1 MLEPLTEAN
10 MSLRERWRAFR
21 SRLAP
26 GPRAW
31 AGARRGVVLVAAA
44 IFVASLVP
52 LLDVASFNWTAL
64 IPILLL
70 PLLAFLAGGLLVLV
84 RGLLSSLPRSF
95 FWTVASALTAFVFLL
110 GFAGPRGI
118 GFVSL
123 YAIVAGALTGG
134 GLASLL
140 APRAE
145 RPAGADRVVS
155 ATSIGVGVVLLALGV
170 AWLAW
175 DGPTEKPLPDAEE
188 SSSVKV
194 PALAL
199 PNPGEPGSYTVRE
212 LTYGSGTDRHRPEF
226 GTRATLRSRSVD
238 GSLLAE
244 RWKGALGWARTAY
257 WGFDAKHLP
266 LQGRVWYPAGAGP
279 FPIVLMVHGN
289 HLAEDFSDP
298 GYEYLGRLFASRG
311 TIAVSVDENF
321 LNSTPSDLLAFPDG
335 WSAENDARG
344 WLLLEHLRQ
353 WREWSRTPGNPF
365 AGRVDLERVGLVG
378 HSRGGEA
385 VAVAGV
391 FNRLPYYPDDA
402 RVAFDYGFGIRGI
415 AAIAPVDGQYKPA
428 GDSTRLVNVS
438 YFVLHGSHDGD
449 MQSFHGSRV
458 FERVR
463 FTDGGDHFKAGLY
476 VHRANHGQFNTTWGR
491 GDSGGLGNRFLN
503 LRPLLPKEDQE
514 RVARVFLSAF
524 VEAAVRG
531 EAGCRALFRN
541 QRHGAAWLPRLV
553 YLQQYED
560 SATRVLA
567 DYEEDI
573 DLTTGAIPGARLLGE
588 NLSDWKEREAEIKWG
603 ELDTRAVWLGWDRAK
618 AKGTPSYA
626 LTLAAPG
633 VETKPDD
640 VLAFHLTDAKQDP
653 TPPLD
658 EEKAGKGQKKDAS
671 EKKEAKKDEAPKPID
686 FTVEVEDGAGRTA
699 RLPLGHFRM
708 LQPRVEAQVPKAAWL
723 SSEKS
728 SELVFDSFELAL
740 AAFREASPGL
750 DPSRLRAVRLLFDRT
765 EKGVV
770 VLDDLALR

>member
-1 MLEPLTEAN
+1 
-10 MSLRERWRAFR
+10 MSIRSRWRAFR
-21 SRLAP
+21 SRLVP

-31 AGARRGVVLVAAA
+31 AGARRGVVLVTVA

-52 LLDVASFNWTAL
+52 LLGVASFNWTGL

-70 PLLAFLAGGLLVLV
+70 PLLAFLAGGLIVLL
-84 RGLLSSLPRSF
+84 RGLLSSFPRPF
-95 FWTVASALTAFVFLL
+95 FWAVASAIAAFSLLL
-110 GFAGPRGI
+110 GFAGSRG
-118 GFVSL
+118 VWLASL
-123 YAIVAGALTGG
+123 YVIVAGALTGG
-134 GLASLL
+134 GLASLV

-145 RPAGADRVVS
+145 SPKGLDRGIS
-155 ATSIGVGVVLLALGV
+155 VLSLALGAILV
-170 AWLAW
+170 VVGVGWLLW
-175 DGPTEKPLPDAEE
+175 DGPAEKPIPDAARA
-188 SSSVKV
+188 SAATV
-194 PALAL
+194 PPLALA
-199 PNPGEPGSYTVRE
+199 NPGEPGPHAVRE

-226 GTRATLRSRSVD
+226 GAKATLRSRSVD

-244 RWKGALGWARTAY
+244 RWKGALGWARKAY

-266 LQGRVWYPAGAGP
+266 LQGRVWYPDGAGP

-321 LNSTPSDLLAFPDG
+321 LNSTLSDLLGFPDG

-391 FNRLPYYPDDA
+391 FNRLPFYPDDA

-428 GDSTRLVNVS
+428 GDSTRLANVS

-449 MQSFHGSRV
+449 MQSFHGARV

-463 FTDGGDHFKAGLY
+463 FTDGGDHFKAGAY

-491 GDSGGLGNRFLN
+491 GDSGGLGNRFLD
-503 LRPLLPKEDQE
+503 LRPLLPKGDQE

-531 EAGCRALFRN
+531 EAGYRALFRDH
-541 QRHGAAWLPRLV
+541 RRGAAWLPEIV
-553 YLQQYED
+553 FLQQYED

-573 DLTTGAIPGARLLGE
+573 DLTTGTATGARLLGE
-588 NLSDWKEREAEIKWG
+588 NLSDWKEREAELKWG
-603 ELDTRAVWLGWDRAK
+603 TLDTRAVWLGWDRAK
-618 AKGTPSYA
+618 AKATPSYA
-626 LTLAAPG
+626 LTLAPPG

-640 VLAFHLTDAKQDP
+640 VLAFHLADAKQDP
-653 TPPLD
+653 SPPLD
-658 EEKAGKGQKKDAS
+658 EEKPGKDEKKKDGAKE
-671 EKKEAKKDEAPKPID
+671 EKAKKDETPKPID
-686 FTVEVEDGAGRTA
+686 FTVEVEDAAGRTA
-699 RLPLGHFRM
+699 RLPLGHFRP
-708 LQPRVEAQVPKAAWL
+708 LQPRIEAQVPKAAWL
-723 SSEKS
+723 SSDS
-728 SELVFDSFELAL
+728 PSELVFDSFELPL
-740 AAFREASPGL
+740 AAFREASPAL
-750 DPSRLRAVRLLFDRT
+750 DPSRLRAVRFFFDRT

-770 VLDDLALR
+770 ILDDLAIR

>member
-1 MLEPLTEAN
+1 
-10 MSLRERWRAFR
+10 MSLRERWRAIR
-21 SRLAP
+21 GRLAP

-31 AGARRGVVLVAAA
+31 VGARRGVVLVAVA
-44 IFVASLVP
+44 IFVASLLP
-52 LLDVASFNWTAL
+52 LLHVASFNWTGL
-64 IPILLL
+64 IPIALL
-70 PLLAFLAGGLLVLV
+70 PIMAFLAGGLLVLL
-84 RGLLSSLPRSF
+84 RGLLSWFPRSF
-95 FWTVASALTAFVFLL
+95 FWATASAIAAFFLLL

-118 GFVSL
+118 LFASL
-123 YAIVAGALTGG
+123 YAIIAGALTGG

-145 RPAGADRVVS
+145 RAEGLDRAISVS
-155 ATSIGVGVVLLALGV
+155 SLALGV
-170 AWLAW
+170 ILVVLGLGWLLW
-175 DGPTEKPLPDAEE
+175 DGPAEKPIPDAAR
-188 SSSVKV
+188 SSSEKV
-194 PALAL
+194 APLAL
-199 PNPGEPGSYTVRE
+199 PDPGEPGAFAVRE

-226 GTRATLRSRSVD
+226 GAKATLRSRSVD

-244 RWKGALGWARTAY
+244 RWKGAVGWARKAY

-266 LQGRVWYPAGAGP
+266 LQGRVWCPEGAGP

-321 LNSTPSDLLAFPDG
+321 LNSTPSDLLGFPDG

-365 AGRVDLERVGLVG
+365 EGRVDLERVGLVG

-402 RVAFDYGFGIRGI
+402 RVAFDFGFGIRGI

-428 GDSTRLVNVS
+428 GDSTRLANVS

-476 VHRANHGQFNTTWGR
+476 VHRANHGQFNSTWGR
-491 GDSGGLGNRFLN
+491 GDSGGLGDRFLD
-503 LRPLLPKEDQE
+503 LRPLLPKADQE

-531 EAGCRALFRN
+531 EAGYRPLFRDH
-541 QRHGAAWLPRLV
+541 RRGAAWLPAIV

-573 DLTTGAIPGARLLGE
+573 DLTTGTAPGARLLGE
-588 NLSDWKEREAEIKWG
+588 NLSDWKEHEAEIKWG

-618 AKGTPSYA
+618 AKATPSYA
-626 LTLAAPG
+626 LTVAAPG
-633 VETKPDD
+633 IETKPDD
-640 VLAFHLTDAKQDP
+640 VLAFHLADAKQDP
-653 TPPLD
+653 SPPLD
-658 EEKAGKGQKKDAS
+658 EEKPGKDEKKDVS
-671 EKKEAKKDEAPKPID
+671 KKKEAKKEETPKPID
-686 FTVEVEDGAGRTA
+686 FTVEVEDAAGRTA
-699 RLPLGHFRM
+699 RLPLGHLRM
-708 LQPRVEAQVPKAAWL
+708 LQPRIEAQVAKAAWL

-728 SELVFDSFELAL
+728 SELVFDSFELPL
-740 AAFREASPGL
+740 AAFREATPGL
-750 DPSRLRAVRLLFDRT
+750 DLSRLRAVRFLFDRT